1 MKKLIALLLAAV
13 MLLALAACAAKPSEP
28 APAADA
34 PAQTPAVDE
43 AGAAD
48 TEQPSETGLSGEIT
62 FATTFTNYADTTIT
76 ALAEAFMQENPGT
89 TIHVQAIG
97 DAEQEISMMMAS
109 NTLPDISPVLSHVT
123 ADEFSDYYMPIDGMY
138 TEDTLYGYQAGVGT
152 DGHLYGLNSA
162 AMYFGMVY
170 NKAVFREAGIEKM
183 PVTMEEFF
191 DACEKIKAIGATP
204 VACNYKDVWPL
215 AYYANYYASAYEG
228 CPNVMNEQFGKDE
241 LITAGGGYEA
251 ALTWIGTMNDSGYLE
266 PDLMSTNWEGSKTDM
281 ASGKVAMMACAS
293 FLPQQ
298 IIDCGA
304 SAEDM
309 GMFPYPGTKAVIL
322 SSDWRYAISRNT
334 ENPELAYAFLNWLWE
349 DGRFAQATGMTCPLV
364 GFTHSDA
371 PWLDE
376 LLGAGVPVLM
386 RDTNSTEVAK
396 MCNELEYDFE
406 HSVIQGYLTAEDKP
420 AYIAEINARWASGN
434 Q

>member
-1 MKKLIALLLAAV
+1 
-13 MLLALAACAAKPSEP
+13 
-28 APAADA
+28 
-34 PAQTPAVDE
+34 
-43 AGAAD
+43 
-48 TEQPSETGLSGEIT
+48 
-62 FATTFTNYADTTIT
+62 
-76 ALAEAFMQENPGT
+76 
-89 TIHVQAIG
+89 
-97 DAEQEISMMMAS
+97 
-109 NTLPDISPVLSHVT
+109 
-123 ADEFSDYYMPIDGMY
+123 
-138 TEDTLYGYQAGVGT
+138 
-152 DGHLYGLNSA
+152 
-162 AMYFGMVY
+162 
-170 NKAVFREAGIEKM
+170 
-183 PVTMEEFF
+183 
-191 DACEKIKAIGATP
+191 
-204 VACNYKDVWPL
+204 
-215 AYYANYYASAYEG
+215 
-228 CPNVMNEQFGKDE
+228 
-241 LITAGGGYEA
+241 
-251 ALTWIGTMNDSGYLE
+251 MNDKGYLE

-322 SSDWRYAISRNT
+322 SSDWRYAISKNT

-376 LLGAGVPVLM
+376 LLGAGLPVLM